1 MIAWYPE
8 EIVAP
13 PELTAVLVEK
23 GQLSELEWIEAL
35 SERVNELVLKEEDPL
50 EEAKKA
56 CRKMGLPPV
65 QDESQLGAALVQQNL
80 DLLTFLSVA
89 QQENPFPANVSQ
101 ASPVANEALKSVN
114 LEQWVEL
121 ALSQV
126 SVSSLD

>member
-13 PELTAVLVEK
+13 PELTAVRVEK
-23 GQLSELEWIEAL
+23 GELTELQWIKAL

-50 EEAKKA
+50 EAAQES
-56 CRKMGLPPV
+56 CRRMGLPPV
-65 QDESQLGAALVQQNL
+65 QDESQLGVALVQKNL
-80 DLLTFLSVA
+80 DLLTFLSLA

-101 ASPVANEALKSVN
+101 ASPVANEALKVS
-114 LEQWVEL
+114 LAEWVEL

-126 SVSSLD
+126 NVSSLD